1 MSLDDWCDTE
11 LHDLEAIKS
20 QEQRLYENEQN
31 QTKEKF
37 YNAGYKKGLGN
48 QVTQIIAILNF
59 AKINKRQFWKRQKNV
74 NTPFNH

>member
-37 YNAGYKKGLGN
+37 YNAGYKKGLDWADSN
-48 QVTQIIAILNF
+48 YSDLELCEDKQEAILEAIEKCEHSF
-59 AKINKRQFWKRQKNV
+59 
-74 NTPFNH
+74 